1 MNDKIDYLELAQDFF
16 LELKKDFQNE
26 DNDSMGGAS
35 SKDYNI
41 DGFEFEI
48 FVDGFWEKA
57 KFFDYKVVD
66 KSGAIIESGDYC
78 F

>member
-16 LELKKDFQNE
+16 LKLKKDLQKE
-26 DNDSMGGAS
+26 DSDSMGGAS

-48 FVDGFWEKA
+48 FVDGFWEKSR
-57 KFFDYKVVD
+57 FFDYKVVD
-66 KSGAIIESGDYC
+66 KSGAIIESGDYE